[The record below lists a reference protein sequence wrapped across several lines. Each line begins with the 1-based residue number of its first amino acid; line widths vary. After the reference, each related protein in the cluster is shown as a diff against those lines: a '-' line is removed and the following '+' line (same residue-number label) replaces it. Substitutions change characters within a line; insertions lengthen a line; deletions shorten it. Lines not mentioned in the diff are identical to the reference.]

1 MNDMNLS
8 IKRLALSIVVPVFNE
23 QEVLTT
29 FHQRL
34 AATLAQ
40 LNGSIE
46 IIYVNDGSH
55 DASAAIIE
63 DLRLSDSRVGHISLS
78 RNFGKEAAM
87 SAGLQASSGRA
98 VIVIDADLQDPP
110 ELIPSMMTA
119 FEQGADIV
127 NMRRRHRHGE
137 TWLKKKTAA
146 YFYQVMEKIGEV
158 PIQRDVGDF
167 RLLSRRVVDALN
179 AMPERNR
186 FMKGLFSWVGYRNI
200 TVDYDRDP
208 RQAGTSKFHYWK
220 LWNFAI
226 EGITSFSVLPIKLA
240 SYAGLTSALLA
251 VLCGIYFLFKTL
263 IFGDPVAGFPTLI
276 LAILFMGGLQLMATG
291 IMGEY
296 VGRLFLE
303 SKKRPL
309 YLLDYYHPAH
319 SNEAVSSERRGVHA
333 GRR

>member
-240 SYAGLTSALLA
+240 SYAGLASALLA

>member
-1 MNDMNLS
+1 MNELN
-8 IKRLALSIVVPVFNE
+8 LALQRPALSVVVPVFNE
-23 QEVLTT
+23 QEVLPT
-29 FHQRL
+29 FHRRL
-34 AATLAQ
+34 AATLEQVA
-40 LNGSIE
+40 GGVE
-46 IIYVNDGSH
+46 IIYINDGSR

-87 SAGLQASSGRA
+87 SGGLQHSSGKA
-98 VIVIDADLQDPP
+98 VIIIDADLQDPP
-110 ELIPSMMTA
+110 ELIPSMISA
-119 FEQGADIV
+119 FEQGADVV

-146 YFYQVMEKIGEV
+146 YFYQIMAKIGEV
-158 PIQRDVGDF
+158 PVQRDVGDF

-179 AMPERNR
+179 SMPERNR

-200 TVDYDRDP
+200 TVEYDRDP
-208 RQAGTSKFHYWK
+208 RQAGVSKFHYWK

-226 EGITSFSVLPIKLA
+226 EGITSFSVLPIKFA
-240 SYAGLTSALLA
+240 SYAGLASALLA
-251 VLCGIYFLFKTL
+251 VLCGIYFLYKTL

-296 VGRLFLE
+296 VARLFLE
-303 SKKRPL
+303 SKNRPL

-319 SNEAVSSERRGVHA
+319 NHETAGSGRRGVHA
-333 GRR
+333 ARR